1 MQQDVQVM
9 LGKGI
14 WSPAEVYR
22 LLLAKTCKYRRTI
35 SNILACSSFVK
46 KYQSWNDV
54 LPFKFS
60 QETSAMTV
68 VFHHDWRVPQ
78 EHPRFKPW
86 HIATGD

>member
-1 MQQDVQVM
+1 
-9 LGKGI
+9 
-14 WSPAEVYR
+14 
-22 LLLAKTCKYRRTI
+22 
-35 SNILACSSFVK
+35 LACGSFVK

-68 VFHHDWRVPQ
+68 VFHHDCRVPQ